1 MSNVVPPLSFSLQAL
16 VAVASFVGYTV
27 YFQGVIDAD
36 GRNASTI
43 VWNGTTN
50 ESRYVLILSCFTSHT
65 QLLII
70 PTPTESSASFEHTPN
85 PFRATPEAH
94 TFATAVLWF
103 SAVLYLIAVLLTV
116 VSAYDS

>member
-1 MSNVVPPLSFSLQAL
+1 MSNVVPPLSFSFQAL
-16 VAVASFVGYTV
+16 VAVASFIGYTV

-36 GRNASTI
+36 GRNASTV

-50 ESRYVLILSCFTSHT
+50 ESST
-65 QLLII
+65 
-70 PTPTESSASFEHTPN
+70 SFEHTPN

-116 VSAYDS
+116 VSVYDS